1 MINPQDVY
9 LLSTQLKSNEMFTL
23 QRDIRK
29 PKRRPWHFKNNFWF
43 HWLSKTFQEF
53 VSYIGFAK
61 KKVPILVC
69 SFGSPILT
77 LWGDVVYGWS
87 LEQTNALLNNL
98 LSRQLKTSFERLN
111 GLKSEL
117 ITFTQVTFFN
127 TLTYW
132 HHSSWKVKVLNNY
145 LEVYQSI

>member
-1 MINPQDVY
+1 MSSPFTAIMSISIRVPCINCTFSVGKPQYVCIY
-9 LLSTQLKSNEMFTL
+9 
-23 QRDIRK
+23 
-29 PKRRPWHFKNNFWF
+29 F

-61 KKVPILVC
+61 NKVPILVC

-77 LWGDVVYGWS
+77 LLGDVIYGWS

-111 GLKSEL
+111 GLKSKL

-127 TLTYW
+127 TLT
-132 HHSSWKVKVLNNY
+132 SFIVK
-145 LEVYQSI
+145 S

>member
-9 LLSTQLKSNEMFTL
+9 LISIQLKSNEMFTL

-53 VSYIGFAK
+53 VSYIRFAK
-61 KKVPILVC
+61 NKVPILVC

-98 LSRQLKTSFERLN
+98 FSPQLKTSFERLN
-111 GLKSEL
+111 GLKSKHH
-117 ITFTQVTFFN
+117 I
-127 TLTYW
+127 
-132 HHSSWKVKVLNNY
+132 HSSHIFQHTDIIHRENSRYY
-145 LEVYQSI
+145 LKVYQSNTPTI